1 MWINPNTLEVL
12 KLHSDIRAA
21 FTNVSFPRDITE
33 EDISSVGLKPVKATA
48 EPEYDITKNVSAGTP
63 VLQNGEWVQVWNVL
77 PRFKD
82 YTDDAGVV
90 HTVADQQA
98 AAVEAARLASV
109 PPSVSMAKARAVL
122 ITGGHMAS
130 ITAALDAMT
139 GIEGEVA
146 RSNWEFATTV
156 DRDDPLTQSLATAL
170 GLTDLQMDALFI
182 AAGAS
187 ATTTTQGTT

>member
-1 MWINPNTLEVL
+1 MYINTQTLTQHSEQDIRRLNPNTSYPFPFPTPTGYEVVFTTPQPTL
-12 KLHSDIRAA
+12 DAA
-21 FTNVSFPRDITE
+21 TQAAREV
-33 EDISSVGLKPVKATA
+33 
-48 EPEYDITKNVSAGTP
+48 TP
-63 VLQNGEWVQVWNVL
+63 VLTSKGTWEQAWEVVAKYV
-77 PRFKD
+77 D
-82 YTDDAGVV
+82 YTTEEGVV
-90 HTVADQQA
+90 VTAAEQQA
-98 AAVEAARLASV
+98 AAEEVARLASV